1 MSEDGRS
8 VQDLLVARLRSLGVT
23 RTYGLALD
31 GLDCVR
37 TDDPDL
43 AVLLADADGR
53 LGARDGS
60 GRLGAATLAG
70 PILHLSSAP
79 GGRAPLQTVGS
90 AEELLDALVDP
101 PGLTV
106 PGTLALHLDL
116 DLDTPVPDGLVPSV
130 APERSAVLTLDPSL
144 ASLRLL
150 VVVGPGVVRAGALD
164 GLRTAA
170 RSAVAPVLATWGAIG
185 VERWD
190 SPFHAG
196 VGGLQAGDLAL
207 GGLDGADVVITSGLD
222 PDELPPSRLAALV
235 VQDVPPAQLG
245 VLCRTWATP
254 TSTEP
259 DPGRPSVRDA
269 LAPVLTPLWESGAVP
284 LTGARAA
291 LHLSGALPEGGVAVG
306 DPGPAG
312 FWMARAFPTSFP
324 GNLCVPATAEPGF
337 AAAASLVCW
346 LDERPCLAVTDA
358 GGSDDEATAAVL
370 DLARTL
376 GADVGLQVW
385 DGDGARPGTTTTWP

>member
-170 RSAVAPVLATWGAIG
+170 RAAVAPVLATWGAIG

-222 PDELPPSRLAALV
+222 PDELPPSRLAA
-235 VQDVPPAQLG
+235 PG
-245 VLCRTWATP
+245 G
-254 TSTEP
+254 
-259 DPGRPSVRDA
+259 PGRATGPTR
-269 LAPVLTPLWESGAVP
+269 GAVP
-284 LTGARAA
+284 HLGHAHVDGTGPR
-291 LHLSGALPEGGVAVG
+291 PPVG
-306 DPGPAG
+306 PRRPGP
-312 FWMARAFPTSFP
+312 
-324 GNLCVPATAEPGF
+324 
-337 AAAASLVCW
+337 
-346 LDERPCLAVTDA
+346 
-358 GGSDDEATAAVL
+358 
-370 DLARTL
+370 
-376 GADVGLQVW
+376 GADALVGVRC
-385 DGDGARPGTTTTWP
+385 GPAHRGPCGAAPVRRPARGWCRGR